1 MADRMSILLIGGYIG
16 ALALGAYELQRV
28 PSVPGSIPGKAVE
41 PLPPL
46 EVPPDV
52 IKNIAVFDAI
62 IERPLFSRERL
73 PEVATQSP
81 GPPKRLA
88 QSDEIEGMR
97 LTAVLKGPDSLTV
110 LLEERSGQ
118 TRVLHQGDQLGKW
131 RIEEIMD
138 DRIIMVSE
146 ERTETLLVH
155 QFDPVIMKRTTRRR
169 PTPAGRQVTR
179 RPAQAITPR
188 PPAVD
193 RKTGRIPAKP

>member
-131 RIEEIMD
+131 RIEENP
-138 DRIIMVSE
+138 
-146 ERTETLLVH
+146 ERDLSSQIEILMPDAETGPSKPDVVKYRQMLLA
-155 QFDPVIMKRTTRRR
+155 
-169 PTPAGRQVTR
+169 AGTV
-179 RPAQAITPR
+179 
-188 PPAVD
+188 
-193 RKTGRIPAKP
+193 K